1 MVWKL
6 EKSRDTAQ
14 KGKSLTIGIA
24 SFGPRS
30 GAAVFNAVLAAELL
44 GRGAIGGFAV
54 FAILDADGRVHHRWT
69 QDGGVGTLDLPTSWK
84 DAGIAACIS
93 SGPNRPEPL
102 IQFLPGA
109 NGRALVTGHRLPHA
123 PNAGNV
129 PINDAVLARLN
140 AGETPQAAIDTE
152 LASCPEIDAGL
163 IAITADGKLG
173 WANSARVQ
181 RRSDLGQAH
190 RSDPDRGF
198 ALLHNS
204 IFVADGP
211 CQSLADALSGI
222 AWGALTGSP
231 ARHSF
236 LRLTHPVAFRLAER
250 DRIVVDGAGD
260 IIGLE
265 TANPALLTAD
275 RVGTA
280 GYLSAEVWQEGQR
293 TGIAATEL
301 FARMAGGTA
310 HPQDEPGSRNFMMTR
325 LCGVAA

>member
-1 MVWKL
+1 M
-6 EKSRDTAQ
+6 
-14 KGKSLTIGIA
+14 TIGIA
-24 SFGPRS
+24 SFGTRS

-54 FAILDADGRVHHRWT
+54 FAILDADGKVHHRWT
-69 QDGGVGTLDLPTSWK
+69 QDGGIGTLDIPASWH

-109 NGRALVTGHRLPHA
+109 NGCGLVTGHRLPHA
-123 PNAGNV
+123 PNTSDV

-140 AGETPQAAIDTE
+140 ADEAPQAAIDTE
-152 LASCPEIDAGL
+152 FAQSPEIDAGL
-163 IAITADGKLG
+163 IAITADGALG

-190 RSDPDRGF
+190 RSDADRGF

-222 AWGALTGSP
+222 AWQALTGDP

-236 LRLTHPVAFRLAER
+236 LRLARPVTFRRAQT

-265 TANPALLTAD
+265 TANPALLTAE

-280 GYLSAEVWQEGQR
+280 GYLSAEVWQGER
-293 TGIAATEL
+293 RIGIAATEL

-310 HPQDEPGSRNFMMTR
+310 HPQTDPDSRNLMMVR
-325 LCGVAA
+325 LSDVAA

>member
-1 MVWKL
+1 M
-6 EKSRDTAQ
+6 
-14 KGKSLTIGIA
+14 TIGIA
-24 SFGPRS
+24 SFGTRS

-54 FAILDADGRVHHRWT
+54 FAILDADGKVHHRWT
-69 QDGGVGTLDLPTSWK
+69 QDGGVGTLDIPASWH

-109 NGRALVTGHRLPHA
+109 NGCALVTGHRLPHA
-123 PNAGNV
+123 PNTSDV

-140 AGETPQAAIDTE
+140 TGEAPQAAIDAE
-152 LASCPEIDAGL
+152 FAQSPEIDAGL
-163 IAITADGKLG
+163 IAITADGALG

-181 RRSDLGQAH
+181 RRSDLGQAR
-190 RSDPDRGF
+190 RSDADRRF

-211 CQSLADALSGI
+211 CQHLADALSGI
-222 AWGALTGSP
+222 AWQALTGTP
-231 ARHSF
+231 APHSF
-236 LRLTHPVAFRLAER
+236 LKLGRPIAFRLAER

-265 TANPALLTAD
+265 TANPALLTAE

-280 GYLSAEVWQEGQR
+280 GYLSAEIWQAER
-293 TGIAATEL
+293 RIGIAVTEL

-310 HPQDEPGSRNFMMTR
+310 HPQDEPDSRNLMIAR
-325 LCGVAA
+325 LSDVAA

>member
-1 MVWKL
+1 M
-6 EKSRDTAQ
+6 
-14 KGKSLTIGIA
+14 TIGTA

-30 GAAVFNAVLAAELL
+30 GTAVFNAVLAAELL

-54 FAILDADGRVHHRWT
+54 FAILDTDGKVHHRWT
-69 QDGGVGTLDLPTSWK
+69 QDGGVGTLDIPPSWH

-109 NGRALVTGHRLPHA
+109 DGCGLVTGHRLPHA
-123 PNAGNV
+123 PNAGDA
-129 PINDAVLARLN
+129 PINQAVLARLN
-140 AGETPQAAIDTE
+140 AGEAPQAAIDAE
-152 LASCPEIDAGL
+152 FAQSPEIDAGL
-163 IAITADGKLG
+163 IAITADGRLG

-181 RRSDLGQAH
+181 RRSDLGLAH
-190 RSDPDRGF
+190 RSAADCGF

-211 CQSLADALSGI
+211 CQNLADALSGI
-222 AWGALTGSP
+222 AWQALTGTP
-231 ARHSF
+231 APHSF
-236 LRLTHPVAFRLAER
+236 LKLDRPIAFRLAER
-250 DRIVVDGAGD
+250 DRILVSETGD

-275 RVGTA
+275 RIGTA
-280 GYLSAEVWQEGQR
+280 GYLSAEVWQGER
-293 TGIAATEL
+293 RIGIAATEL

-310 HPQDEPGSRNFMMTR
+310 HPLNEAGSRNFMMAR
-325 LCGVAA
+325 LSDVAA

>member
-1 MVWKL
+1 M
-6 EKSRDTAQ
+6 
-14 KGKSLTIGIA
+14 TIGIA

-54 FAILDADGRVHHRWT
+54 FAILDADGKLHHRWT
-69 QDGGVGTLDLPTSWK
+69 QDGGVATLDIPPAWK

-102 IQFLPGA
+102 IQFLPGT
-109 NGRALVTGHRLPHA
+109 NGCGLVTGHRLPHA
-123 PNAGNV
+123 PNAADV
-129 PINDAVLARLN
+129 PINQAVLARLN
-140 AGETPQAAIDTE
+140 AGEAPQAAIDTE

-163 IAITADGKLG
+163 IAITADGRLG
-173 WANSARVQ
+173 WANSARVKH
-181 RRSDLGQAH
+181 RSDLGLAH
-190 RSDPDRGF
+190 RSAADCGF

-211 CQSLADALSGI
+211 CQHLADALSGI
-222 AWGALTGSP
+222 AWQALTGTP
-231 ARHSF
+231 APHSF
-236 LRLTHPVAFRLAER
+236 LKLDRPIAFRLAER

-265 TANPALLTAD
+265 TANPALLTAE

-280 GYLSAEVWQEGQR
+280 GYLSAEIWHAER
-293 TGIAATEL
+293 RIGIAVTEL
-301 FARMAGGTA
+301 FARMTGGTA
-310 HPQDEPGSRNFMMTR
+310 FPQDEPDSRNFMMAR
-325 LCGVAA
+325 LSDVAA